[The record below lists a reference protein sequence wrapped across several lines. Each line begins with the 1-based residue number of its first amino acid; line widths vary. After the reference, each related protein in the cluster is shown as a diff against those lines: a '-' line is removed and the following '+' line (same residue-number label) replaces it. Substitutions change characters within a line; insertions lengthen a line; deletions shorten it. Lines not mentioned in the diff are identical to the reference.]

1 MRIGVCKMVNEEDVL
16 KIELERLY
24 KEKKD
29 LELQIRKLDKE
40 KIEKLTK
47 ENEQLEK
54 QVEKLDKD
62 KKRTEKEKENF
73 LRQVK
78 NSRRG
83 KWLNSLKMVAVI
95 GAADLVVIPLIIFF
109 LKIPIQWIFIGI
121 GLVTFF
127 GIILTANYMSGTSPF
142 NTGEIRKAITGSF
155 IAVYFTFLPAVTF
168 GGSMI
173 PSGEPIKTIINNFTW
188 IVGLIIVFYFGSR
201 TVEEYVKNKK

>member
-1 MRIGVCKMVNEEDVL
+1 MVNEEEEL
-16 KIELERLY
+16 KTELEKLY
-24 KEKKD
+24 DEKKD
-29 LELQIRKLDKE
+29 LELQIRELDKE

-47 ENEQLEK
+47 EKEELEK

-78 NSRRG
+78 NSRRK
-83 KWLNSLKMVAVI
+83 KWLNSFKMIALI
-95 GAADLVVIPLIIFF
+95 GAIDLIIIPLIIFF

-127 GIILTANYMSGTSPF
+127 GILLTANYMSGTSPF

-168 GGSMI
+168 GGSII
-173 PSGEPIKTIINNFTW
+173 PSGEPVKTIISNFTW

-201 TVEEYVKNKK
+201 TVEEYVKSRK